1 MEQVGEEVCKYWRIC
16 STEDEDSIQSK
27 LRSLPKCDLSKCAV
41 QEYRDVLD
49 YSDLDP
55 SQRLV
60 NLSLDEP
67 KRPKS
72 PPVIDED
79 GFEMVKPKSK
89 GKRKGGTDKGGGE
102 AEKDTTGVTENT
114 TIETG
119 KTGEGAKNVTTVNEN
134 DINGDGEGDKNK
146 TIVDGDTSRG
156 GGVAGGVEQNA
167 SAVPGKGERQAG
179 ISKKAI
185 VDNVT
190 PKE

>member
-1 MEQVGEEVCKYWRIC
+1 MFNLQDGSLEQVGEEVCKYWRIC

-72 PPVIDED
+72 PPGIDED
-79 GFEMVKPKSK
+79 GCEMVKPKSK
-89 GKRKGGTDKGGGE
+89 GKRKGGTGNWE
-102 AEKDTTGVTENT
+102 L
-114 TIETG
+114 ETG
-119 KTGEGAKNVTTVNEN
+119 NWEPETGNWNLE
-134 DINGDGEGDKNK
+134 
-146 TIVDGDTSRG
+146 
-156 GGVAGGVEQNA
+156 
-167 SAVPGKGERQAG
+167 PG
-179 ISKKAI
+179 
-185 VDNVT
+185 N
-190 PKE
+190 